1 MGGTDTKTLAE
12 FVGGLVE
19 SYEGERSKLSAIL
32 HEIQKEYNYLPE
44 QALRDVSTLMEV
56 PMTDVYG
63 VATFY
68 TSFSLVPKG
77 KHIVTVCM
85 GTA

>member
-1 MGGTDTKTLAE
+1 M
-12 FVGGLVE
+12 
-19 SYEGERSKLSAIL
+19 
-32 HEIQKEYNYLPE
+32 
-44 QALRDVSTLMEV
+44 LRDVSTLMEV

-85 GTA
+85 